1 MRSEGG
7 ALVIAGGES
16 ADGRSAACPLHS
28 GRLMAVSQ
36 VLRGG
41 FAAGLAPQRL
51 LPGSRLSVTRR
62 RW

>member
-7 ALVIAGGES
+7 ALVIAGGEA

-41 FAAGLAPQRL
+41 FAAGLAP
-51 LPGSRLSVTRR
+51 
-62 RW
+62 